1 MINVRRA
8 ELIDVPWL
16 VDQLRDFADRYGT
29 RRNLCPDDPSEAAAI
44 VGQMV
49 TDHVFFVAERA
60 GEYLGCVAGYLV
72 GHPFNPSIRL
82 LAETFWL
89 VPAAPLSGFAAVSLL
104 DAFVAFG
111 KEHADWITF
120 GTVEGVTHAA
130 ARHFLRRGFRLH
142 ERSYLLE
149 VH

>member
-1 MINVRRA
+1 VIAVRRA
-8 ELIDVPWL
+8 EAHDVPWL
-16 VDQLRDFADRYGT
+16 VDELRAFADRYGT
-29 RRNLCPDDPSEAAAI
+29 KKSLCPDDPTEAQTI
-44 VGQMV
+44 VLQMV
-49 TDHVFFVAERA
+49 EDHVFFIAEHNSERV
-60 GEYLGCVAGYLV
+60 GCVAGYLV

-89 VPAAPLSGFAAVSLL
+89 VTQVPLSGFAAVALL

-111 KEHADWITF
+111 RDHADWITF

-149 VH
+149 VN

>member
-1 MINVRRA
+1 MITVRRA
-8 ELIDVPWL
+8 EPFDVPWL
-16 VDQLRDFADRYGT
+16 VDELRAFADRYGT
-29 RRNLCPDDPSEAAAI
+29 RKSLCPDDPIEAQRI
-44 VGQMV
+44 VLQMV
-49 TDHVFFVAERA
+49 DNHVFFIAEHDSERV
-60 GEYLGCVAGYLV
+60 GCVAGYLV